1 MQEMSTVPCFVGN
14 CNWKCWNGFLANPKN
29 AKGEKKETSASTTA
43 KALLEK
49 WEITSWYQAE
59 DLSQYADLTIPFLIS
74 SAFWLLFSIVDVTI
88 HFFMLPTYQ
97 SKINTHSHWACNDSS
112 TPKMFTLNTSCE
124 SAIWWCYILQCKR
137 EELQC
142 VQYVYKWTASFFAT
156 FCKQAETLF
165 VQTQMTALHPSVLSS
180 LCRNINYLHIFPLS
194 WCPIVNVGLIKRLWL
209 LVWQI
214 KYPSVHLDSMQSHW
228 QHTSCELRYQFWLR
242 YASLQHLPLSAVAEI
257 KHLLEIH
264 L

>member
-1 MQEMSTVPCFVGN
+1 MLKWTLGKPQKCKRRKERNICKYDNKGLVGKMRN
-14 CNWKCWNGFLANPKN
+14 N
-29 AKGEKKETSASTTA
+29 
-43 KALLEK
+43 
-49 WEITSWYQAE
+49 Q
-59 DLSQYADLTIPFLIS
+59 LIS
-74 SAFWLLFSIVDVTI
+74 GRRSVSVRRLNNSISHFFCFLTPFQYNGCN
-88 HFFMLPTYQ
+88 HLFFMLPTYQ

-156 FCKQAETLF
+156 FCKQAVTLF
-165 VQTQMTALHPSVLSS
+165 VQTQMTALRPSVLSS
-180 LCRNINYLHIFPLS
+180 LRRNVNYLHIFPLS
-194 WCPIVNVGLIKRLWL
+194 WCPVVNVGLIKHLWL

-228 QHTSCELRYQFWLR
+228 QHTSCESWYRFWLR
-242 YASLQHLPLSAVAEI
+242 YASLQHLPLPAVAEM
-257 KHLLEIH
+257 KHLLEIS